1 MRSSVVHRWGAEGV
15 RRFHSSIPFRGAW
28 CCHSP
33 RRDSDG
39 QNGGPLRCITGST
52 SAPNRAKHFG
62 GLRIKQR
69 TDSAAHSI
77 PAAKPTVMPP
87 FSGTTLL
94 AVFVG
99 VALPCGRRWS
109 SEFRRGGSAAC
120 RWQGVGRV
128 PDTPGTGRTIL
139 RGFRV
144 RRRCQGTYRVP
155 AWIKR
160 FQELIQPRIRGCR

>member
-69 TDSAAHSI
+69 TGSAAHSI

-87 FSGTTLL
+87 FSGATLL
-94 AVFVG
+94 AVVVG
-99 VALPCGRRWS
+99 VALPYVVDAGPVNS
-109 SEFRRGGSAAC
+109 G
-120 RWQGVGRV
+120 GVGR
-128 PDTPGTGRTIL
+128 R
-139 RGFRV
+139 RV
-144 RRRCQGTYRVP
+144 VG
-155 AWIKR
+155 K
-160 FQELIQPRIRGCR
+160 